1 MNKKGETEHESK
13 PGPGSDQ
20 PEDSVWHTE
29 ENEGT
34 VITST
39 STIFAEIAHDEVG
52 IRAVDVA
59 LGLGRILAGFYAV
72 FHHRASNGGLKTNVC
87 H

>member
-1 MNKKGETEHESK
+1 MNKKEETEHESK
-13 PGPGSDQ
+13 SGPGLDQ
-20 PEDSVWHTE
+20 PEDSVWHME
-29 ENEGT
+29 DNEKT

-39 STIFAEIAHDEVG
+39 STIFAEIAHKAG
-52 IRAVDVA
+52 IRAADVA
-59 LGLGRILAGFYAV
+59 LGRRRILASFYAV